1 MTIDQAVERTPV
13 HYRTI
18 TGYQSQMLLDY
29 VSSGMLTMQEAMRW
43 AFPEEAHAIY
53 DEGSIWGSAPPP
65 ER

>member
-1 MTIDQAVERTPV
+1 MTIDQAVERTPG

-18 TGYQSQMLLDY
+18 TACQSQMLLDY

-43 AFPEEAHAIY
+43 AFPEEAEAIY
-53 DEGSIWGSAPPP
+53 SLDRHWGSAPPP